1 MTPWKI
7 IKLVLFLSA
16 LGWMAFNVAGFF
28 MARATDGSNAHLA
41 THVIIAIGCGAIAW
55 FLRPRRRQHQHTV
68 TAGDPR
74 VQVLESEVSDLQR
87 QLNETQQSLSFTEQ
101 LLGQRP
107 ESRKDQP

>member
-16 LGWMAFNVAGFF
+16 LGWMAVNVAGFF
-28 MARATDGSNAHLA
+28 MAAATDGSNAHLA
-41 THVIIAIGCGAIAW
+41 THVGVAIGCGAVAW
-55 FLRPRRRQHQHTV
+55 FLRPRRRQQRAV
-68 TAGDPR
+68 TQGDPR
-74 VQVLESEVSDLQR
+74 VEVLEAEVTDLQR

-101 LLGQRP
+101 LLAKRP

>member
-16 LGWMAFNVAGFF
+16 LGWTAANVAWLF
-28 MARATDGSNAHLA
+28 MAAAADGSNAHIVAHLVA
-41 THVIIAIGCGAIAW
+41 AIGCGAIAW
-55 FLRPRRRQHQHTV
+55 FLRPRRHQRRRTV

-74 VQVLESEVSDLQR
+74 VDVLESEVSDLQR
-87 QLNETQQSLSFTEQ
+87 QLNETQQSLNFTEQ
-101 LLGQRP
+101 LLAQRP